1 MGVFVIVLQKFLR
14 IFGVSILCILYI
26 LYQSVL
32 LSISPLR
39 FFLNRSTKKNFK
51 LLGGKQRKRN
61 NAANLWYCHQLLFR
75 CVFCPQVHFTLA
87 LFSHIHL
94 SRVPNCP
101 ILYTKEPMDVVN
113 KRLSRLSLSCVFVLF
128 TNIQAHFLSTCI
140 YKKRRKRSPSTLG
153 HKKAQHI
160 SHRRFF

>member
-14 IFGVSILCILYI
+14 IFGVSILCIDTYCTNQFFCQFPHFVSFWI
-26 LYQSVL
+26 AL
-32 LSISPLR
+32 LKKISNYLAG
-39 FFLNRSTKKNFK
+39 NKEKET
-51 LLGGKQRKRN
+51 